1 MSPQEAGPRRRG
13 SELDGLEGQ
22 GRLRGRRRREL
33 AAALTVGARGGAGFG
48 GALWLLG
55 RLLGLA

>member
-1 MSPQEAGPRRRG
+1 VF
-13 SELDGLEGQ
+13 EGQ
-22 GRLRGRRRREL
+22 GLWQSRRRREL
-33 AAALTVGARGGAGFG
+33 TGALAIAALGGAGFG

>member
-1 MSPQEAGPRRRG
+1 MAAEGLAPLVAFREAWYGC
-13 SELDGLEGQ
+13 L
-22 GRLRGRRRREL
+22 GRRRDALFEL

-48 GALWLLG
+48 GARWPLG